1 MNLLATGDWLTRDRV
16 TTFALASAVCT
27 LAMLV
32 ILLATSNGTVDA
44 LGRPLGTDF
53 SVFWN
58 AGRMANAGNAVAA
71 WDPVQL
77 NAAARATHGGSIDAS
92 AWLYPPVFLFVASA
106 LAALPYVSALILWQA
121 GCLVLLGITLSVVL
135 DERRAA
141 LIALASPTAALVLG
155 HGQTAF
161 LTASLFGL
169 GLALLDKRPMTAG
182 SCLGALVYK
191 PQLGLMIAPFLLF
204 GRHWR
209 AILAAA
215 AVAAALIGLSAVVW
229 GLESWRAFFSSLSL
243 GRRYMEDGWVAFFK
257 SASLF
262 AAARRWGADTSVAY
276 VVQAAGMVGGLAL
289 LWRLRAARPNVRN
302 AAACAAVAL
311 ATPYLLDYDLAL
323 VALGGAFLY
332 KEMSTGFRPYERNAL
347 AFLWIAPVIA
357 RPIQYLGLPLGPSA
371 TILLALLA
379 LRRASE
385 HRHSAV
391 HV

>member
-1 MNLLATGDWLTRDRV
+1 MNRLVTGDWLTRDRV
-16 TTFALASAVCT
+16 TIFAVASAIWT
-27 LAMLV
+27 LTMLV
-32 ILLATSNGTVDA
+32 ILLATANGTVDA

-58 AGRMANAGNAVAA
+58 AGRMANAGNAVGA

-77 NAAARATHGGSIDAS
+77 NAAARETHGGSIDPS

-106 LAALPYVSALILWQA
+106 LAALPYVPALILWQA
-121 GCLVLLGITLSVVL
+121 GCLALLGIALVVVL
-135 DERRAA
+135 DDRRAA
-141 LIALASPTAALVLG
+141 LVALASPTTALVLG

-161 LTASLFGL
+161 LTASLLGL

-191 PQLGLMIAPFLLF
+191 PQLGVMIAPMLLF
-204 GRHWR
+204 GRHWKT
-209 AILAAA
+209 ALA
-215 AVAAALIGLSAVVW
+215 AVAVSAALIVLSAIVW
-229 GLESWRAFFSSLSL
+229 GVESWWAFFSSLSL
-243 GRRYMEDGWVAFFK
+243 GRRYMEDGSVAFFK

-262 AAARRWGADTSVAY
+262 AAARRWGADPFAAY
-276 VVQAAGMVGGLAL
+276 VVQAAGMFGGLAL
-289 LWRLRAARPNVRN
+289 LWHLRSARPNLRN
-302 AAACAAVAL
+302 AAACAAVGL
-311 ATPYLLDYDLAL
+311 ATPYLLDYDLAV

-332 KEMSTGFRPYERNAL
+332 KEMSIGFRPFDRTAL

-357 RPIQYLGLPLGPSA
+357 RPVQYLGVPLGPCA
-371 TILLALLA
+371 TIILASLA

-385 HRHSAV
+385 HRHAAV